1 MVNEIRQAF
10 AQRGYRLLTR
20 PFELNVFGIRSNT
33 SIPNVFD
40 DSINVLFV
48 DNAGKHQLYSWM
60 ATTDPGTYWLKNPMH
75 AQGTAIL
82 KPGQY
87 IGSYALGMHRGEYMA
102 LVQVR
107 PVTVIRDFNR
117 DGRVDYNTGRE
128 MTGLFGIN
136 IHRALEGGNTRYI
149 DSYSAGCQVFASATD
164 FDAFLRLAER
174 HKQLYGNSFTYTLL
188 HSLPD
193 NSIPQFNAARKVINS
208 DEMNAVKKN

>member
-10 AQRGYRLLTR
+10 AQRGYRLLLR
-20 PFELNVFGIRSNT
+20 PFELNVFGIRSNI

-48 DNAGKHQLYSWM
+48 DSAGKPQLYSWM

-75 AQGTAIL
+75 PQGTAIL

-87 IGSYALGMHRGEYMA
+87 IGSHALGMHRGEYMA
-102 LVQVR
+102 LVQVK
-107 PVTVIRDFNR
+107 PLTVIRDFNR
-117 DGRVDYNTGRE
+117 DDRVDYNTGRQ

-149 DSYSAGCQVFASATD
+149 DSHSAGCQVFASATD
-164 FDAFLRLAER
+164 FDVFLRLAER
-174 HKQLYGNSFTYTLL
+174 HKKLYGNSFTYTLL
-188 HSLPD
+188 HDLPGS
-193 NSIPQFNAARKVINS
+193 SIPQFNAAGKVTNS